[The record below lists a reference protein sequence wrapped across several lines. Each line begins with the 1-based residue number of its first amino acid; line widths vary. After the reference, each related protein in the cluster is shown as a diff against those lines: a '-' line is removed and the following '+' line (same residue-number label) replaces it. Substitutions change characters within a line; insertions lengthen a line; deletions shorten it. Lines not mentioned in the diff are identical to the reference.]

1 MGGVSGHKRRNI
13 KTSTNKS
20 PYWCVSSHTSSFA
33 GDRCG
38 GMERTKQSR
47 VIGISDSVNPPTDPI
62 PDAVMSCYGC
72 NQSGK
77 RQMTLRAQYVI
88 SIPG

>member
-1 MGGVSGHKRRNI
+1 MNLHIGVYRRI
-13 KTSTNKS
+13 HLRLS
-20 PYWCVSSHTSSFA
+20 A
-33 GDRCG
+33 IDAR
-38 GMERTKQSR
+38 MERAKQSR

-77 RQMTLRAQYVI
+77 RQMTLRARYVI
-88 SIPG
+88 SAPG